1 QDSRAPILP
10 DLRLFRVED
19 PHYQPTNSYASLVY
33 IDSQAHQLYVGNA
46 LTKSLDVLDAQG
58 RLLASTPVDSTL
70 VHLLKEPNGW
80 LGTQIGFVPPNDTPL
95 GRLTLYDKAGS
106 RFEKRLDLL
115 TNLVRPVHTALAELD
130 EPHSKDLIVCSFG
143 NIAGRMAW

>member
-1 QDSRAPILP
+1 MRKTMEVAALEKNPSPTSRVLLKEWDAIWDDFYLVAAPEKALPQDSRAPILP

-58 RLLASTPVDSTL
+58 RLLAS
-70 VHLLKEPNGW
+70 
-80 LGTQIGFVPPNDTPL
+80 
-95 GRLTLYDKAGS
+95 
-106 RFEKRLDLL
+106 
-115 TNLVRPVHTALAELD
+115 
-130 EPHSKDLIVCSFG
+130 
-143 NIAGRMAW
+143 